1 MNEYLVLALDA
12 LLHLASIFL
21 MAVLVSF
28 IVKIFSRAHVD
39 FRLVSG
45 LFIIFMLTVVKMF
58 LERRI
63 AEFLPGVTPDLLFG
77 LMAVSV
83 LITAITLIYW
93 QYAVPL
99 LGSLCSAIV
108 VVGMLFGTAFGVP
121 KLSLHLMPE
130 GQRFAEYA
138 GFASEQ
144 TAQLMEQAKN
154 FKKRADDPTIWQ
166 KALSAL
172 TFFTSKDEKENLSR
186 DFASGIEVYKE
197 RKRLMDSMTDEELA
211 EYRQAMAEFLE
222 EQGLAENRYSLNNLK
237 NAKPEDLANLGSF
250 MRELNGEFGID
261 ETGDIPE
268 ESIPSSAD
276 SIRQISQNL
285 QNAELS
291 EREQEIFNNLLHIV
305 GTGELEVG
313 LEKAR
318 AELLELKKSLPKGRK
333 LFSNLADIQLPKD
346 KWVGHKRS
354 EERID
359 FIDTTVID
367 EIQEIQIPTGSLLVE
382 REGMDELQLIPDRS
396 NYSSKKI
403 GVWVL
408 QLPVGI
414 SQQEEWERVA
424 ESIPYRAWFTGK
436 GSKPVTKLILEDIVL
451 NVGDSW
457 QFRHEDN
464 IYIMQ
469 FDKVTEEGIFIAAVK
484 KL

>member
-1 MNEYLVLALDA
+1 MRCFIW
-12 LLHLASIFL
+12 HPFL
-21 MAVLVSF
+21 MGFLVSF
-28 IVKIFSRAHVD
+28 IVKICSRAHVD
-39 FRLVSG
+39 FRLVGG
-45 LFIIFMLTVVKMF
+45 LFIIFMMTVVKMF

-63 AEFLPGVTPDLLFG
+63 SEFLPGVTPDLLFG

-83 LITAITLIYW
+83 LITAIILIYW

-108 VVGMLFGTAFGVP
+108 VVGMLFGTVYGVP
-121 KLSLHLMPE
+121 KLSLYLMPE

-138 GFASEQ
+138 DFASEQ

-154 FKKRADDPTIWQ
+154 FKKKAGDPTIWQ
-166 KALSAL
+166 KALEAL
-172 TFFTSKDEKENLSR
+172 TFFTSDDEKEKLSR

-222 EQGLAENRYSLNNLK
+222 EQGLAENRYSLSNLK

-261 ETGDIPE
+261 ETGEIPE

-285 QNAELS
+285 QNAEFS
-291 EREQEIFNNLLHIV
+291 EREQEIFNSLLQIV
-305 GTGELEVG
+305 GTGELEEG

-318 AELLELKKSLPKGRK
+318 AELEDLKKSLPEGRK
-333 LFSNLADIQLPKD
+333 LFSGLSDIQLPKA
-346 KWVGHKRS
+346 KWVGHKIP
-354 EERID
+354 EQHIEI
-359 FIDTTVID
+359 IDTTIEDETPVID
-367 EIQEIQIPTGSLLVE
+367 FPTGSLLIE
-382 REGMDELQLIPDRS
+382 KEDGDEEVIIPDRTA
-396 NYSSKKI
+396 YSSKKV

-408 QLPVGI
+408 QLPLGI
-414 SQQEEWERVA
+414 NGQEEWERVA
-424 ESIPYRAWFTGK
+424 ESIPYRAWFKGK
-436 GSKPVTKLILEDIVL
+436 GAKPVTKLILEDIVL

-457 QFRHEDN
+457 QFRHEGHV
-464 IYIMQ
+464 YIMQ